1 MTTMINTKPI
11 YSLLEKIT
19 FGQGLPK
26 TVNGVKV
33 KLPAKYIRYFP
44 NNYESANFSFLKS
57 VCCDGAVVL
66 DIGAH
71 IGLFSAIAA
80 KATGTSGKVF
90 AFEPAPN
97 TIPVLHQTI
106 RINRLGNII
115 SPVNQAMGKDTGKI
129 TFFISDEAA
138 DNSNSLVS
146 YKEDR
151 KLNGVEVEVN
161 TIDNFVASKKLGQV
175 DFIKIDVEGAE
186 YDTLRGGIEVFK
198 KFQPSFILAI
208 HPEPIKKKG
217 DKLEDIYDLLL
228 SLNYNITY
236 NNKFISREIFCANKD
251 MIDLHLIPA

>member
-1 MTTMINTKPI
+1 MFNTKPV

-19 FGQGLPK
+19 FGQGLSK

-44 NNYESANFSFLKS
+44 SNYEEDNFSFLKS
-57 VCCDGAVVL
+57 VCGEGAVVL

-80 KATGTSGKVF
+80 RVAGDSGKVF

-97 TIPVLHQTI
+97 TLPVLYQTI
-106 RINRLGNII
+106 RINQLGNVI
-115 SPVNQAMGKDTGKI
+115 SPVNQAMGKETGKI
-129 TFFISDEAA
+129 TFFISDEEA

-146 YKEDR
+146 YKQDR
-151 KLNGVEVEVN
+151 KLNGVEVDVN
-161 TIDNFVASKKLGQV
+161 TIDHFVASKKLNRV

-186 YDTLRGGIEVFK
+186 FDTIRGGVEVFRK
-198 KFQPSFILAI
+198 YQPSFILAI
-208 HPEPIKKKG
+208 HPEPIEKKG
-217 DKLEDIYDLLL
+217 DKLEDIYDFLL

-236 NNKFISREIFCANKD
+236 NNKFISKGTFCANREL
-251 MIDLHLIPA
+251 IDLHLIPA